1 MAKKETVSEEQTTS
15 QPQAGA
21 GAGAAKLKY
30 DLSGTVVRIVLHN
43 GDAKGSFAQEQII
56 DEASFDAAG
65 FAEQFVSG
73 ESVKTLIGY
82 GLLKLL
88 QDRTSQVSTSVADK
102 FNAMI
107 LEADRLLTPDEN
119 GAFQWKNAVVRASG
133 STGPRARTV
142 DSFLAQA
149 VAELKGI
156 PVAQASGALAGLDKE
171 SLDKI
176 RANEKVKEIVARLKA
191 ESAPTESAA
200 LDLSSLL

>member
-1 MAKKETVSEEQTTS
+1 MAKNETVKDVSEEQSTAS
-15 QPQAGA
+15 
-21 GAGAAKLKY
+21 AAKLKY

-43 GDAKGSFAQEQII
+43 GDAKGSFAPEQII

-65 FAEQFVSG
+65 FAAEFVSG
-73 ESVKTLIGY
+73 DSVKTLIGY

-102 FNAMI
+102 FNAM
-107 LEADRLLTPDEN
+107 LVEADRLLTPDEN
-119 GAFQWKNAVVRASG
+119 GAFQWKNAVVRTSGAST
-133 STGPRARTV
+133 SRSRTV

-191 ESAPTESAA
+191 ESAPAESAA